1 MSASDEKIGEKTRE
15 LVSALSDLTALMF
28 VQAPTPVLVAQVD
41 TLNHAVRQVLAMCPN
56 EWSHD
61 STDWTDAIMQNQ
73 GRLIELFM
81 AMQSRSSE

>member
-1 MSASDEKIGEKTRE
+1 MSVSDEKLGEKARE
-15 LVSALSDLTALMF
+15 LVVALSDFTSLIL
-28 VQAPTPVLVAQVD
+28 VKAPTPVLVAQVD
-41 TLNHAVRQVLAMCPN
+41 TLNQSIKQVLAMCPN

-73 GRLIELFM
+73 GRLIELFV